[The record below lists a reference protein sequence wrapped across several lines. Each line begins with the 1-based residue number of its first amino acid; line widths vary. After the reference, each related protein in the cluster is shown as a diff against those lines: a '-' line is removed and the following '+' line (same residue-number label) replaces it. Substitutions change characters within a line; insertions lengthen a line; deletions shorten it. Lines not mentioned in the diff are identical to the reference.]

1 MNPDV
6 EIVSSDNSTGT
17 IVVRDKKTGKS
28 LSPRPPRNHCVLRGS
43 ELFLGKNPGALLMK
57 SIRSLLTKS
66 HDRLPRPFAHAPKRL
81 RQRLDQICRHQ

>member
-43 ELFLGKNPGALLMK
+43 ELFLARTPV
-57 SIRSLLTKS
+57 
-66 HDRLPRPFAHAPKRL
+66 PF
-81 RQRLDQICRHQ
+81 